1 MTNHF
6 SIFHSVKRTCEGA
19 IIKGLDMKV
28 RQAVPM
34 FPEDGKKFWIRGV
47 FGLPL
52 TSSQGL
58 QYTVFFN
65 YCKIFGLKVF
75 DEQWNLE
82 ILIIVYFISSR
93 DWLCE
98 QLQI

>member
-6 SIFHSVKRTCEGA
+6 SIFRSVKRTCEGA
-19 IIKGLDMKV
+19 IIKGLDTKV

-34 FPEDGKKFWIRGV
+34 FPEDGEKFWIRGV
-47 FGLPL
+47 FGL
-52 TSSQGL
+52 TSSQAL
-58 QYTVFFN
+58 QYAVFFY
-65 YCKIFGLKVF
+65 YCKIFGPRVF
-75 DEQWNLE
+75 DEHRNLE
-82 ILIIVYFISSR
+82 ILIVYFISSL

>member
-6 SIFHSVKRTCEGA
+6 SIFRSVKRTCEGA
-19 IIKGLDMKV
+19 IIKGLDTKV

-34 FPEDGKKFWIRGV
+34 FPEDGEKFWIRGV
-47 FGLPL
+47 FVL
-52 TSSQGL
+52 TSSQAL
-58 QYTVFFN
+58 QYAVFFY
-65 YCKIFGLKVF
+65 YCKIFGPRVF
-75 DEQWNLE
+75 DEHRNLE
-82 ILIIVYFISSR
+82 ILIIVYFISSL

>member
-6 SIFHSVKRTCEGA
+6 SIFRSVKRTCEGA
-19 IIKGLDMKV
+19 IINGLDTKV

-34 FPEDGKKFWIRGV
+34 FPEDGGKFWIRGV
-47 FGLPL
+47 FGL
-52 TSSQGL
+52 TSSQAL
-58 QYTVFFN
+58 HYTVFFY
-65 YCKIFGLKVF
+65 YCKIFGPRAF
-75 DEQWNLE
+75 DKHRNLE
-82 ILIIVYFISSR
+82 ILIIVYVISSR